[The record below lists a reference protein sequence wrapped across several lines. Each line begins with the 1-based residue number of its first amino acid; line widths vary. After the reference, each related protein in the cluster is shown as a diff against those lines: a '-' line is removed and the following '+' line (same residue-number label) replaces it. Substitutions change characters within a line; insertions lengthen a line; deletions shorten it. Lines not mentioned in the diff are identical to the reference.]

1 MNGDDCSSYDDGDF
15 EEGQEI
21 LLRQEMKTV
30 DGVGGELPIGGMQ
43 QQHSLR
49 RKNWLNLNG
58 QFDSSD

>member
-15 EEGQEI
+15 EEGQKI
-21 LLRQEMKTV
+21 LLRQGRKTV
-30 DGVGGELPIGGMQ
+30 DGVGDELPTGGM

-58 QFDSSD
+58 QLDSSD

>member
-21 LLRQEMKTV
+21 LSKQERKTV
-30 DGVGGELPIGGMQ
+30 DGVDGELLIGGM

-58 QFDSSD
+58 QLDSSD

>member
-21 LLRQEMKTV
+21 LLRQERKTM
-30 DGVGGELPIGGMQ
+30 DGVGGELPIEAM

-58 QFDSSD
+58 QLDSSD